1 MDILQR
7 LKSQKKDKDKG
18 NVLSSIFDK
27 KEKEE
32 AKKDT
37 EVDPDITHIN
47 KPKPEEKVVFR
58 EERVITRPQ
67 TFHSDGLREFDL
79 ESLKAD
85 DSATMKAACAQ
96 KVSMLIVDGKFE
108 EAIGEITALEA
119 KLAAK

>member
-18 NVLSSIFDK
+18 SVLSSIFEK
-27 KEKEE
+27 TEKEE
-32 AKKDT
+32 AKKDNA
-37 EVDPDITHIN
+37 VDPDITHID

-58 EERVITRPQ
+58 EERIISRPQ

-85 DSATMKAACAQ
+85 EGATLKAACAQ
-96 KVSMLIVDGKFE
+96 KVNVLIIDGKFE

-119 KLAAK
+119 KLASK

>member
-7 LKSQKKDKDKG
+7 LKSQKKDKDKDS
-18 NVLSSIFDK
+18 VISSIFDK

-32 AKKDT
+32 AKK
-37 EVDPDITHIN
+37 EGAVDPDITHID

-58 EERVITRPQ
+58 EERVISRPQ
-67 TFHSDGLREFDL
+67 TFQSDGLREFDL
-79 ESLKAD
+79 DSLKAD
-85 DSATMKAACAQ
+85 EGAKMKAACAQ
-96 KVSMLIVDGKFE
+96 KTSGLIVEGKFE